1 MNLFFFNIPF
11 FFNIQR
17 LMTSLKKE
25 SVMNPVLII
34 AVPLGLVILG
44 MILNSWDLGFNQPPS
59 SSEQDPVKKLTAEK
73 ESYRKFFDQQRSRSV
88 KRQKRVG
95 QYGWLVMASFIGA
108 FIWLYA
114 DTVNKTSLSTQIA
127 GLQTLATEEGKQMV
141 LSVTLSDGNNV
152 KYLIKLPQAD
162 KLQTAAKEA
171 PASSEKVSSWEI
183 ERLGTAL
190 STGDNPLPL
199 GVALKMS
206 QLAIAAN

>member
-1 MNLFFFNIPF
+1 
-11 FFNIQR
+11 
-17 LMTSLKKE
+17 
-25 SVMNPVLII
+25 MNPVFII
-34 AVPLGLVILG
+34 AIPLGLVILG
-44 MILNSWDLGFNQPPS
+44 MIMNSWDLGFNQPPS
-59 SSEQDPVKKLTAEK
+59 STEQEPVKRLTAEK
-73 ESYRKFFDQQRSRSV
+73 ESYRKFFDQQRSRSM

-114 DTVNKTSLSTQIA
+114 DTVSKTNLSSRIA

-162 KLQTAAKEA
+162 KLVATKEA
-171 PASSEKVSSWEI
+171 PASEKVSSWEI

-190 STGDNPLPL
+190 STGDNALPL
-199 GVALKMS
+199 GVALKIS
-206 QLAIAAN
+206 QLAVEPR

>member
-1 MNLFFFNIPF
+1 
-11 FFNIQR
+11 
-17 LMTSLKKE
+17 
-25 SVMNPVLII
+25 MNPVLII
-34 AVPLGLVILG
+34 AIPLGLVILG

-59 SSEQDPVKKLTAEK
+59 SPEQDPVKKLTAEK

-95 QYGWLVMASFIGA
+95 QYAWLVMASFIGA

-152 KYLIKLPQAD
+152 KYLIKLPEAD
-162 KLQTAAKEA
+162 KLQTAAAKEA
-171 PASSEKVSSWEI
+171 PAKEKVSSWEI
-183 ERLGTAL
+183 ERLGTAM

-199 GVALKMS
+199 GIALKIS
-206 QLAIAAN
+206 QLAIAAK

>member
-1 MNLFFFNIPF
+1 
-11 FFNIQR
+11 
-17 LMTSLKKE
+17 
-25 SVMNPVLII
+25 MNPLLII

-59 SSEQDPVKKLTAEK
+59 STEQDPVKRLTAEK
-73 ESYRKFFDQQRSRSV
+73 ESYRKFFEQQRSRSV

-108 FIWLYA
+108 FIWLYT
-114 DTVNKTSLSTQIA
+114 DTVSKTSLSTRIA

-141 LSVTLSDGNNV
+141 LSVTLSDGNNA

-162 KLQTAAKEA
+162 KLQGAAKEA
-171 PASSEKVSSWEI
+171 PAIEKVSSWEI

-199 GVALKMS
+199 GVALKIS
-206 QLAIAAN
+206 QLIAPK

>member
-1 MNLFFFNIPF
+1 
-11 FFNIQR
+11 
-17 LMTSLKKE
+17 
-25 SVMNPVLII
+25 MNPLLII

-59 SSEQDPVKKLTAEK
+59 STEQDPVKKLTAEK
-73 ESYRKFFDQQRSRSV
+73 ESYRKFFDRQRSRSV

-108 FIWLYA
+108 FIWLYT
-114 DTVNKTSLSTQIA
+114 DTVSKTSLSTRIA

-141 LSVTLSDGNNV
+141 LSVTLSDGNNA

-162 KLQTAAKEA
+162 KLQGAAKEA
-171 PASSEKVSSWEI
+171 PAIEKVSSWEI

-199 GVALKMS
+199 GVALQIS
-206 QLAIAAN
+206 QLIAPK